1 LQRVGV
7 VKKIVYGSHAE
18 DKFEILRRHGF
29 VVSKRQVRETLRRPE
44 KVEEGFRGRKIAQRR
59 ITEKHVLR
67 VVYEE
72 RQEEIGVVTFYPG
85 RRSRYES
92 SI

>member
-1 LQRVGV
+1 MA
-7 VKKIVYGSHAE
+7 KKIVYGTHAE
-18 DKFEILRRHGF
+18 EKFEILSRHGF
-29 VVSKRQVRETLRRPE
+29 VVSKKQVRETLRKPD
-44 KVEEGFRGRKIAQRR
+44 KIDEGFRGRKIAQRK
-59 ITEKHVLR
+59 ISDKHVLR

-72 RQEEIGVVTFYPG
+72 WQKVIGVVTFYPG

>member
-1 LQRVGV
+1 MA
-7 VKKIVYGSHAE
+7 KKIVYGSHAQE
-18 DKFEILRRHGF
+18 KFEILRRHGF
-29 VVSKRQVRETLRRPE
+29 VVSKRQVRETLRRPD
-44 KVEEGFRGRKIAQRR
+44 KVEEGFRGRKVAQRR
-59 ITEKHVLR
+59 ISEKHVLR

-72 RQEEIGVVTFYPG
+72 GQREIRVVTFYPG

>member
-1 LQRVGV
+1 MA
-7 VKKIVYGSHAE
+7 KKIVYGSHADE
-18 DKFEILRRHGF
+18 KFEILRRHGL
-29 VVSKRQVRETLRRPE
+29 VVSKHQVRETLRRPE

-59 ITEKHVLR
+59 ISEKHVLR

-72 RQEEIGVVTFYPG
+72 GQREIRIVTFYPG

>member
-1 LQRVGV
+1 MA
-7 VKKIVYGSHAE
+7 KKIVYGSHADE
-18 DKFEILRRHGF
+18 KFEIFEETWARRIQTSGQRN
-29 VVSKRQVRETLRRPE
+29 VAEAGE
-44 KVEEGFRGRKIAQRR
+44 IEEGFRGRKIAQRR
-59 ITEKHVLR
+59 ISEKHVLR

-72 RQEEIGVVTFYPG
+72 GQREIRVVTFYPG

>member
-1 LQRVGV
+1 VDV
-7 VKKIVYGSHAE
+7 AKKIGYGSHAE
-18 DKFEILRRHGF
+18 EKFEILRRHGF
-29 VVSKRQVRETLRRPE
+29 VVSKRQVRETLQRPE
-44 KVEEGFRGRKIAQRR
+44 KTEEGFRGRNVAQRR
-59 ITEKHVLR
+59 ISEKHVLR

-72 RQEEIGVVTFYPG
+72 GQREIRVVTCYPG

>member
-1 LQRVGV
+1 MA
-7 VKKIVYGSHAE
+7 KKIVYGSHADE
-18 DKFEILRRHGF
+18 KFEILRRHGL
-29 VVSKRQVRETLRRPE
+29 VVSKRQVRETLQRPE
-44 KVEEGFRGRKIAQRR
+44 KVDQGFRGRKIAQRR
-59 ITEKHVLR
+59 ISEKHVLR

-72 RQEEIGVVTFYPG
+72 GQREIRVVTFYPG

>member
-1 LQRVGV
+1 MA
-7 VKKIVYGSHAE
+7 KKIVYGSHADE
-18 DKFEILRRHGF
+18 KFEILRRHGLI
-29 VVSKRQVRETLRRPE
+29 VSILQVRETLRRPE

-59 ITEKHVLR
+59 ISEKHVLR

-72 RQEEIGVVTFYPG
+72 GQREIRVVTFYPG

>member
-1 LQRVGV
+1 MA
-7 VKKIVYGSHAE
+7 KKIVYGSHAD

-29 VVSKRQVRETLRRPE
+29 VVSKRQVRETLRKPE

-59 ITEKHVLR
+59 ISEEHVLR

-72 RQEEIGVVTFYPG
+72 GRREIRVVTFYPG

>member
-1 LQRVGV
+1 
-7 VKKIVYGSHAE
+7 VKRAKE
-18 DKFEILRRHGF
+18 KFEILKRHGV

-44 KVEEGFRGRKIAQRR
+44 KVDEGFRGRRVAQRK
-59 ITEKHVLR
+59 ISAKHVLR

-72 RQEEIGVVTFYPG
+72 SQREIVVVKFYPG

>member
-1 LQRVGV
+1 VDV
-7 VKKIVYGSHAE
+7 AKKIVYGSHADE
-18 DKFEILRRHGF
+18 KFEILRRHGLI
-29 VVSKRQVRETLRRPE
+29 VSKRQVRETLRRPE

-59 ITEKHVLR
+59 ISEKHVLR

-72 RQEEIGVVTFYPG
+72 GQREIRVVTFYPG